1 MLLKPVSSRGPLSL
15 SQEAASPPPELASGG
30 KLEAKFEKVAKRLGE
45 LQQVLYADGR
55 HSLLIVLQG
64 RDAAGKDSVTASVF
78 DGCNAQGVR
87 VNSFKAPTSSELAHD
102 YLWRIHNVVPERRM
116 IGIFNRS
123 HYEDVLVVRVHNL
136 VPKEVWSKRYD
147 RINTFERDLA
157 EHGTHI
163 LKFYLHISREE
174 QLCRFKERFDDPT
187 KQWKISEADY
197 AERKFWREYM
207 VAYEDALSQC
217 SSEGAPWFV
226 IPANHKWFRNLAV
239 ARIVVEYLEGLGLSY
254 PKPSVDIARIRS
266 EYHSA
271 ESAARSHRR

>member
-1 MLLKPVSSRGPLSL
+1 MLLKPVSPHGPLSL

-78 DGCNAQGVR
+78 DACNAQGVR

-147 RINTFERDLA
+147 QINAFEKMLSQN
-157 EHGTHI
+157 GVTI
-163 LKFYLHISREE
+163 LKFFLHISRDE
-174 QLCRFKERFDDPT
+174 QARQLKQRIEDPT
-187 KQWKISEADY
+187 KNWKFNAGDLD
-197 AERKFWREYM
+197 ERKLWDKYNE
-207 VAYEDALSQC
+207 AYRDALKKC
-217 SSEGAPWFV
+217 STPWAPWYLV
-226 IPANHKWFRNLAV
+226 PADKKRARNYLV
-239 ARIVVEYLEGLGLSY
+239 AKRITAALEGLKLEY
-254 PKPSVDIARIRS
+254 PKPKTDLR
-266 EYHSA
+266 EYLKA
-271 ESAARSHRR
+271 LR